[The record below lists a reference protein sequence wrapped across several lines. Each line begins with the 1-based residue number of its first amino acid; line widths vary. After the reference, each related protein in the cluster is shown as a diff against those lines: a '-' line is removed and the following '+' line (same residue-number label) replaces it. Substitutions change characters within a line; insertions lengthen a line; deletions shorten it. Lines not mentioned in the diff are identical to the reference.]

1 MGQDVKYC
9 TRCIFCG
16 EEVGELSSSKNWCED
31 KHAKLYICLMR
42 FPSNHLATYELPQTH
57 NICDASMGLIRIMLL
72 FITFLSR
79 LQYSLNKFRNKNT
92 EAQVWYFVSDPQISA
107 MYLLN
112 RIRSSYDNVF
122 EKLTKMDKIEY
133 KPKLQSLGT
142 IDVIGTIDSHLMKIK

>member
-1 MGQDVKYC
+1 
-9 TRCIFCG
+9 
-16 EEVGELSSSKNWCED
+16 
-31 KHAKLYICLMR
+31 
-42 FPSNHLATYELPQTH
+42 
-57 NICDASMGLIRIMLL
+57 MLL